1 MAFTATPLLPGDLFD
16 SAAKFAA
23 AADARIAELAKVRE
37 RDEHAARLWEQA
49 AELGW
54 PAIMVPEE
62 QGGIGGG
69 IPDVAALVE
78 GGARAALPL
87 PLVPACAIVPI
98 LLQAAGE
105 AGQAALTGLAEGIS
119 RIIPVLPEDAP
130 GLRATRQGEAWRL
143 DGTADGV
150 ARLPGLTHLLVA
162 CAAEG
167 GPTLLLVEASSPS
180 LRPHERL
187 DGQPSL
193 DASFDGTA
201 ATLLAQG
208 SAVEAALSRAQD
220 AGAFLTCMAAVS
232 AMGAA
237 LEQTVGYLNTRVQFG
252 QPLASFQALRHR
264 TVDLYVA
271 YETARAL
278 MRHLLEQAEAG
289 TPWAA
294 RELSLAKLH
303 IGPAARAFA
312 KEVIQLHGGMGLTE
326 ELAAV
331 RLAKRLLL
339 VEFEYGDSITRA
351 EALLAA

>member
-1 MAFTATPLLPGDLFD
+1 
-16 SAAKFAA
+16 
-23 AADARIAELAKVRE
+23 
-37 RDEHAARLWEQA
+37 
-49 AELGW
+49 
-54 PAIMVPEE
+54 
-62 QGGIGGG
+62 
-69 IPDVAALVE
+69 
-78 GGARAALPL
+78 
-87 PLVPACAIVPI
+87 
-98 LLQAAGE
+98 
-105 AGQAALTGLAEGIS
+105 
-119 RIIPVLPEDAP
+119 
-130 GLRATRQGEAWRL
+130 
-143 DGTADGV
+143 
-150 ARLPGLTHLLVA
+150 
-162 CAAEG
+162 
-167 GPTLLLVEASSPS
+167 
-180 LRPHERL
+180 
-187 DGQPSL
+187 
-193 DASFDGTA
+193 
-201 ATLLAQG
+201 
-208 SAVEAALSRAQD
+208 
-220 AGAFLTCMAAVS
+220 MAAVS